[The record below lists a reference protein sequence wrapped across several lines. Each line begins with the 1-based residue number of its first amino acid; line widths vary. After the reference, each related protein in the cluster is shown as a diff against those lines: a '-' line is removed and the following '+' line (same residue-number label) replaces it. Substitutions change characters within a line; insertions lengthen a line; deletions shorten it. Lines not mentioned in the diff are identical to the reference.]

1 MKLAR
6 LTLREISLTLVEP
19 FQISSGTA
27 SARRILLL
35 ELEGDDGAV
44 AWSECVAGESP
55 NYSPETVDTA
65 WWALREWLAPR
76 LLGKAVA
83 SARDVAPILEKEIR
97 GHQMARGALEMGMW
111 GLEAVSREISLA
123 RLLGEGRGALRH
135 AVATGIS
142 LGIQPSPEA
151 LVERAGEALAAGY
164 QKVKMKIKPGRD
176 VTEVRAVRLAL
187 GPEAPLMAD
196 ANSAYT
202 LDDAAHLTAM
212 DELALMMLEQPLD
225 RTDLLRHARLQKQM
239 STPIC
244 LDESIDGLDRA
255 EDMIALEAGRIV
267 NIKPGRV
274 GGFASSLAIHDL
286 CLAHDIPV
294 WCGGMLESGVG
305 RAYNV
310 ALAALPGF
318 TLPGDLSPSRRYWDR
333 DIVDPEWTMSAQG
346 EVHVPLEGPGLGV
359 AVDEERVEAL
369 TVRKEVLDPSG
380 S

>member
-1 MKLAR
+1 MKLVR

-35 ELEGDDGAV
+35 ELEDDDGAV
-44 AWSECVAGESP
+44 AWSECVAGEFP

-65 WWALREWLAPR
+65 WWALREWMAPR
-76 LLGKAVA
+76 ILGKAVA
-83 SARDVAPILEKEIR
+83 SASGVAPLLEREIR
-97 GHQMARGALEMGMW
+97 GHQMARASLEMGMW
-111 GLEAVSREISLA
+111 GLEAVSRQLPLA
-123 RLLGEGRGALRH
+123 RVLGEGRGALRQT
-135 AVATGIS
+135 VSTGIS

-151 LVERAGEALAAGY
+151 LVERAQEALAVGY
-164 QKVKMKIKPGRD
+164 RKVKIKIKPGQD
-176 VTEVRAVRLAL
+176 LTQLRAVRLAL
-187 GPEAPLMAD
+187 GPTAPLMAD

-202 LDDAAHLTAM
+202 LDDGSHLAAM
-212 DELALMMLEQPLD
+212 DELDLMMLEQPLD
-225 RTDLLRHARLQKQM
+225 RTDLLRHARLQEQI

-255 EDMIALEAGRIV
+255 EDMIALKAGRIV

-274 GGFASSLAIHDL
+274 GGFATSLAIHDL
-286 CLAHDIPV
+286 CLKHDVPV

-346 EVHVPLEGPGLGV
+346 EVHVPQDRPGMGV
-359 AVDEERVEAL
+359 TVDRDRVEAL
-369 TVRKEVLDPSG
+369 TVRKEVLGPA
-380 S
+380 